1 MGAPKAGARPMT
13 GKYRGYDPDG
23 TTTNVADYFGNC
35 SVCGAL
41 IDTRDL
47 CMILVHLHGRRDK
60 APPLRSAKIPCTKD
74 LAGETG
80 GLLFVRRTDRKR
92 SG

>member
-23 TTTNVADYFGNC
+23 TTTDVADYFGNC

-47 CMILVHLHGRRDK
+47 CMILAHLHGAEIEVGEGPTPPRREE
-60 APPLRSAKIPCTKD
+60 SMQ
-74 LAGETG
+74 
-80 GLLFVRRTDRKR
+80 
-92 SG
+92 

>member
-1 MGAPKAGARPMT
+1 MT
-13 GKYRGYDPDG
+13 GKNPGYDPDG

-47 CMILVHLHGRRDK
+47 CMILAHLHG
-60 APPLRSAKIPCTKD
+60 AQIEVGEGPIPPPREEP
-74 LAGETG
+74 
-80 GLLFVRRTDRKR
+80 VH
-92 SG
+92 

>member
-47 CMILVHLHGRRDK
+47 CMILAHLHG
-60 APPLRSAKIPCTKD
+60 AEIEVGEGPPLRNAKSPCNKD
-74 LAGETG
+74 PPA
-80 GLLFVRRTDRKR
+80 
-92 SG
+92 

>member
-1 MGAPKAGARPMT
+1 MT

-23 TTTNVADYFGNC
+23 TTTDVADYFGNC

-47 CMILVHLHGRRDK
+47 CMILAHLHGAEIEVDEGPT
-60 APPLRSAKIPCTKD
+60 PPQREDSP
-74 LAGETG
+74 
-80 GLLFVRRTDRKR
+80 VNRHHV
-92 SG
+92 

>member
-23 TTTNVADYFGNC
+23 TATNVADYFGNC

-47 CMILVHLHGRRDK
+47 CMILAHLHGAEIEGNRYE
-60 APPLRSAKIPCTKD
+60 APTSRSRGSSAIQP
-74 LAGETG
+74 GM
-80 GLLFVRRTDRKR
+80 
-92 SG
+92 S

>member
-1 MGAPKAGARPMT
+1 MT

-47 CMILVHLHGRRDK
+47 CMILAHLHG
-60 APPLRSAKIPCTKD
+60 AEIEVGEGPTPPQREEPMQ
-74 LAGETG
+74 
-80 GLLFVRRTDRKR
+80 
-92 SG
+92 

>member
-23 TTTNVADYFGNC
+23 TATNDADYFGNC

-47 CMILVHLHGRRDK
+47 CMILAHLHG
-60 APPLRSAKIPCTKD
+60 AEIEVGEGPTPPQREHPTH
-74 LAGETG
+74 
-80 GLLFVRRTDRKR
+80 
-92 SG
+92 